1 MDRVIIYDEP
11 CACGNVMPYLY
22 VEGRTDDILEFKG
35 ADGLVGVS
43 PMVLTDPAGLDGI
56 LQFQLIQKNH
66 HRLELRLLCQ
76 DGYDRIERFDEAK
89 KQLMAMLKNTLIENV
104 EIVLS
109 EELPKIN
116 PVSGKLRLVI
126 KEMS

>member
-1 MDRVIIYDEP
+1 
-11 CACGNVMPYLY
+11 
-22 VEGRTDDILEFKG
+22 
-35 ADGLVGVS
+35 
-43 PMVLTDPAGLDGI
+43 MVLTDPAGLDGI
-56 LQFQLIQKNH
+56 LQFQLIQRSY

-76 DGYDRIERFDEAK
+76 EGYDKIERFNEAK

-126 KEMS
+126 KEMSEN